1 MLGDAKLNSLDTR
14 LEQFKLSNANSQQE
28 LQTLLKEYSQLLEDY
43 KTLKS
48 YKLPEQT
55 KANSVSSASTPVI
68 EKPRNPYVL
77 VLVDGNGYVFNDEL
91 VKDKEEGGMRAARM
105 LNEVVEKFL
114 REHPQAK
121 DSRVMVRIYA
131 DVTNLSKQ
139 LAKTKL
145 IGLEKR
151 SIMPFAAG
159 FTRAMGHFDFVDAL
173 DEEGTRFK
181 IRESFKAAAE
191 DTTCNHI
198 LFAACHDFY
207 QLGLTIAQ
215 FPTIFRW
222 SELVQAPSMTKGP
235 SIARTTSSNKVPT
248 PAISKL
254 SALDRDDW
262 RHNSV
267 SADGISY
274 DSNGVICGIPDFTS
288 DTFPASKEAKNTKT
302 KSCRYFQKADAHNA
316 DPKLSSMVPAVASEG
331 ALEDLLGVVTD
342 GTFEGAW

>member
-43 KTLKS
+43 KALKS
-48 YKLPEQT
+48 YKLPEQP

-77 VLVDGNGYVFNDEL
+77 VLVDGNGYVVSAPDPHFTSIGLIDLQFNDEL

-121 DSRVMVRIYA
+121 DSRVVVRIYA

-181 IRESFKAAAE
+181 IRETFKAAAE
-191 DTTCNHI
+191 DTACNHI
-198 LFAACHDFY
+198 LFAACHGKSY
-207 QLGLTIAQ
+207 LGDVSVCRSVPGTDSFVL
-215 FPTIFRW
+215 
-222 SELVQAPSMTKGP
+222 PSH
-235 SIARTTSSNKVPT
+235 S
-248 PAISKL
+248 
-254 SALDRDDW
+254 
-262 RHNSV
+262 
-267 SADGISY
+267 
-274 DSNGVICGIPDFTS
+274 
-288 DTFPASKEAKNTKT
+288 
-302 KSCRYFQKADAHNA
+302 
-316 DPKLSSMVPAVASEG
+316 
-331 ALEDLLGVVTD
+331 
-342 GTFEGAW
+342 